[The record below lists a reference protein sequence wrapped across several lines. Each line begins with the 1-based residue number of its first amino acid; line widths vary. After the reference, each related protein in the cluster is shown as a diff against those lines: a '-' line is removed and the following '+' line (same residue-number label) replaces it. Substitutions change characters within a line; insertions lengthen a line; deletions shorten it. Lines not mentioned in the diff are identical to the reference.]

1 MAEAHVNDPHT
12 DPTERALLARDGFA
26 SLLMTPVIGD
36 GKPLGLL
43 EFRNRAHR
51 RWTHSDL
58 MQARIVAEH
67 AASAL
72 LRMLPLPVPE

>member
-1 MAEAHVNDPHT
+1 MAEAHANDPHT
-12 DPTERALLARDGFA
+12 DLAERALLVRDGFA
-26 SLLMTPVIGD
+26 SLLMTPVIAD

-51 RWTHSDL
+51 RWTLSDL